1 MGIFKKIFDWTSL
14 QAPADIDEN
23 RRTASQTLP
32 TPAVS
37 VPGLAAMN
45 SNVPGSLPY
54 LLENSS
60 TPSVATQNRNLAQ
73 DPFTAH
79 PNWGKERT
87 QGLECTGLDGLPSP
101 EEGFL
106 DQVVNAFDE
115 AFDAACRSAMPTHSI
130 SVAGSLQNDGD
141 EATVQHLFAQIA
153 ANHSQPLRNF
163 VFELRCGT
171 ASKDRIEF
179 LRPSLQMIDDAA
191 AKMGLAEA
199 AERIKNFDEVL
210 SMVQARPE
218 RLLECETRVLILDSY
233 NEMSEALPEVFRR
246 GEDEQKRED
255 IIIKSLLRQIP
266 GAGCVTFDK
275 LYKAGIGSLEALF
288 LANTADLAAVT
299 SIPVPLCERIA
310 DKFQEYHAEAL
321 AISHHDPQSSHRA
334 RLTSLVAELR
344 CRHEELESTSVGAAL
359 NAGLATERRRRRQ
372 LRQQCFLQIIA
383 TLAELGEVDLIN
395 KIQRLSFRQRLKR
408 LGDHLETLDGEAR
421 RPPMHSAE
429 LLSQR

>member
-14 QAPADIDEN
+14 QAPADVDEN
-23 RRTASQTLP
+23 RRTASHTLP

-37 VPGLAAMN
+37 VPALTAMN
-45 SNVPGSLPY
+45 SNGPELVPY
-54 LLENSS
+54 RLENSS
-60 TPSVATQNRNLAQ
+60 TPSVATQNRSPVQ
-73 DPFTAH
+73 DPFTA
-79 PNWGKERT
+79 PPDWGQETPHRV
-87 QGLECTGLDGLPSP
+87 ECTGLDSLPSP

-106 DQVVNAFDE
+106 DQVVDAFDE
-115 AFDAACRSAMPTHSI
+115 AFDAACRSAMPTHLI
-130 SVAGSLQNDGD
+130 SVAGSLQNDRD
-141 EATVQHLFAQIA
+141 QATVQNLFTQIA

-179 LRPSLQMIDDAA
+179 LHPSLQMIGDAA

-199 AERIKNFDEVL
+199 AERITNFDEVL
-210 SMVQARPE
+210 SMAQARPE
-218 RLLECETRVLILDSY
+218 RLLKCETRVLILDSY
-233 NEMSEALPEVFRR
+233 NEMSEILPEVFRR

-255 IIIKSLLRQIP
+255 IIIKSLLREIP
-266 GAGCVTFDK
+266 GVGRVTFDK

-310 DKFQEYHAEAL
+310 AKFQEYHAEAL
-321 AISHHDPQSSHRA
+321 AISQHDPQSSHRA

-344 CRHEELESTSVGAAL
+344 CRHVELESTSAGAAL

-383 TLAELGEVDLIN
+383 ALAELGEVDLIT
-395 KIQRLSFRQRLKR
+395 KIQRLSFRQRLKK
-408 LGDHLETLDGEAR
+408 LGDHLETLDGEAQR
-421 RPPMHSAE
+421 APMHSAE
-429 LLSQR
+429 LVGQS